1 MSEGLQTRYRVEKI
15 DDPEGKHSGDQYFVL
30 DPAHDVHSIEA
41 LRAYA
46 RSIRGENSALAD
58 DLVNWA
64 DQMTDL
70 QGEDA
75 ELSLEEER
83 AEYLKARERLHRQ
96 QRTLLDI
103 WHATEPGDTKYMTY
117 GTDTPEY
124 VMASV
129 SAFIRRGQS
138 TIDGLLAKIVN
149 AFEDSEE
156 DDDVFDVRDRLFA
169 SLGIKETDA

>member
-1 MSEGLQTRYRVEKI
+1 MSEGLQNRYRVEKI
-15 DDPEGKHSGDQYFVL
+15 DDPEGTHARDQYFVL
-30 DPAHDVHSIEA
+30 DPAHDVHSVEA

-46 RSIRGENSALAD
+46 RSVREENSILAD

-70 QGEDA
+70 LAEDEEPTREMWIAGYRSQG
-75 ELSLEEER
+75 
-83 AEYLKARERLHRQ
+83 ERLHRQ

-103 WHATEPGDTKYMTY
+103 WHTTEPGDTKYMTY
-117 GTDTPEY
+117 DTDNPEV

-129 SAFIRRGQS
+129 SAFINRGQA

-156 DDDVFDVRDRLFA
+156 DDDVFDVRDRLYA
-169 SLGIKETDA
+169 SLGIKETEA